1 MNPIQFGGVT
11 LLTQSQAKKPGY
23 FDLRPEHPEVTQKF
37 DAFVADYRKKQGAS
51 VPVEVYYASPN
62 KRLLV
67 DGPDVEALKKDIET
81 QKAANDKRH
90 TLTKLIDYFS
100 LSSNTN
106 PETVVQNAYQ
116 LKAVTKNN
124 IIDLDAPKA

>member
-11 LLTQSQAKKPGY
+11 LLTQSQAKKTGY

-37 DAFVADYRKKQGAS
+37 DTFVADYRKKQGES
-51 VPVEVYYASPN
+51 VPVQVYYLSAN

-67 DGPDVEALKKDIET
+67 DGPDVESLKQET
-81 QKAANDKRH
+81 E
-90 TLTKLIDYFS
+90 TLKECRTSKTVLGKVRDYFS
-100 LSSNTN
+100 LAVIPS
-106 PETVVQNAYQ
+106 PEEFIKSYYHV
-116 LKAVTKNN
+116 KAVTSNN